1 MIEPDQ
7 HPPQAAH
14 RRTQEAQASNAA
26 LRLLAI
32 RPRTVNE
39 MRQRLST
46 RFGNAAVEKT
56 ITLLQAQ
63 GLLND
68 ADFAQQW
75 RNSRER
81 RKPRSQGMIE
91 RELRAKGVAD
101 EIISQTLE
109 GYDSAAAAH
118 RAAARYAARQS
129 GGGRAVF
136 DRRVG
141 AFLNRR
147 GFNGEI
153 IRQTLERLRE
163 ELQVTTADTPED

>member
-1 MIEPDQ
+1 MIPTN
-7 HPPQAAH
+7 PPQAAH

-32 RPRTVNE
+32 RPRTVDE
-39 MRQRLST
+39 MRQRLAT
-46 RFGNAAVEKT
+46 RFGAAVAEKT
-56 ITLLQAQ
+56 ISGLQAQ

-81 RKPRSQGMIE
+81 RKPRSQGMIQ

-129 GGGRAVF
+129 SGGRAVF
-136 DRRVG
+136 DRRVS
-141 AFLNRR
+141 AYLNRR
-147 GFNGEI
+147 GFNGET

-163 ELQVTTADTPED
+163 ELQVTTADSPAD

>member
-1 MIEPDQ
+1 MIEPNQ
-7 HPPQAAH
+7 HPPITAH
-14 RRTQEAQASNAA
+14 RRTQEAQANNAA

-39 MRQRLST
+39 MRQRLSA
-46 RFGNAAVEKT
+46 RFGAAAAEKT
-56 ITLLQAQ
+56 ITRLQAQ

-68 ADFAQQW
+68 AAFAQQW

-81 RKPRSQGMIE
+81 RKPRSQGMIQ

-118 RAAARYAARQS
+118 RAAAHYAARQS

-141 AFLNRR
+141 AFLSRR
-147 GFNGEI
+147 GFNGET

-163 ELQVTTADTPED
+163 ELQVTRAESSED

>member
-1 MIEPDQ
+1 MIEPNQ
-7 HPPQAAH
+7 HPSHAAH
-14 RRTQEAQASNAA
+14 CRTQEAQAINAA

-32 RPRTVNE
+32 RPRTVDE
-39 MRQRLST
+39 MRQRLAT
-46 RFGNAAVEKT
+46 RFGAAAAEKT
-56 ITLLQAQ
+56 ITRLQAQ

-81 RKPRSQGMIE
+81 RKPRSQGMIQ

-129 GGGRAVF
+129 GVGRAVF

-147 GFNGEI
+147 GFNGET

-163 ELQVTTADTPED
+163 ELQVTRAESPED

>member
-1 MIEPDQ
+1 MIEPNQ
-7 HPPQAAH
+7 HPPIAAH
-14 RRTQEAQASNAA
+14 CRTQEAQASNAA

-32 RPRTVNE
+32 RPRTVDE

-46 RFGNAAVEKT
+46 RFGAAAAEKT
-56 ITLLQAQ
+56 IIRLQAQ

-68 ADFAQQW
+68 AAFAQQW

-81 RKPRSQGMIE
+81 RKPRSQGMIQS
-91 RELRAKGVAD
+91 ELRAKGVAD

-129 GGGRAVF
+129 AGGRAVF

-147 GFNGEI
+147 GFNGET

-163 ELQVTTADTPED
+163 ELQITKAESPED

>member
-1 MIEPDQ
+1 MIDPDQ

-32 RPRTVNE
+32 RPRTVDE
-39 MRQRLST
+39 MRQRLSA
-46 RFGNAAVEKT
+46 RFGNAAAEKT
-56 ITLLQAQ
+56 ISRLQAQ

-81 RKPRSQGMIE
+81 RKPRSQGMIQ

-101 EIISQTLE
+101 EIITQTLE

-129 GGGRAVF
+129 GGRAVF
-136 DRRVG
+136 DRRVS
-141 AFLNRR
+141 AFLSRR
-147 GFNGEI
+147 GFDGET

-163 ELQVTTADTPED
+163 ELQVTRAESPED

>member
-7 HPPQAAH
+7 HPPIAAH

-32 RPRTVNE
+32 RPRTVDE

-46 RFGNAAVEKT
+46 HFGNAAVEKT
-56 ITLLQAQ
+56 ITRLQAQ

-68 ADFAQQW
+68 AAFAQQW

-81 RKPRSQGMIE
+81 RKPRSQGMIQ

-147 GFNGEI
+147 GFDGET

-163 ELQVTTADTPED
+163 ELQVTRAESPED